1 MVKPSRPPSKRS
13 ITLPKGFRAA
23 GGAFGIKP
31 SGNPDLALIV
41 ADEPCSAAGVFT
53 QNKCVGAPVVIG
65 RKHIKNGQAQA
76 VVVNAGCSNVMTGE
90 QGLTDAMTMCEQT
103 AQALGCKASDVL
115 PSSTGIIGHLL
126 PMQRLIPGIHTLA
139 SGLARG
145 LKADTD
151 TAEAI
156 LTTDLAAKASVKKI
170 KLGDKTVTLAGI
182 AKGSG
187 MIQPNMATMLSFI
200 TTDAD
205 ITPKLLNQA
214 LKQAVSASFNR
225 ISVDHDTSTS
235 DMVLLLASAK
245 SGAPPISCESQ
256 GLAAFTEALTRVC
269 AHLAEQIIC
278 DGEGA
283 TRIFEV
289 VIENAWS
296 EKDADRIG
304 YALTGSPLVKTAV
317 HGSDPNWGRLLM
329 AAGRSGARFEAGQTN
344 LWIGKTKVLSSGE
357 PLKLT
362 PSQQSKL
369 EEAMT
374 AGRVIFRLNLGYTQ
388 KQTPACKWL
397 GCDLSRDYVRI
408 NADYTT

>member
-1 MVKPSRPPSKRS
+1 MVQPSRPPSKRS

-23 GGAFGIKP
+23 AGAFGIKP
-31 SGNPDLALIV
+31 SGKPDLALIV
-41 ADEPCSAAGVFT
+41 ADNPCSAAGVFT

-65 RKHIKNGQAQA
+65 RKHIKNGRAQA
-76 VVVNAGCSNVMTGE
+76 VIVNAGCSNVMTGE
-90 QGLTDAMTMCEQT
+90 QGLTDALTMCEQT
-103 AQALGCKASDVL
+103 AQALGCKTSDVL
-115 PSSTGIIGHLL
+115 PSSTGIIGQLL
-126 PMQRLIPGIHTLA
+126 PMQRLVPGIHTL
-139 SGLARG
+139 SNSLAHG
-145 LKADTD
+145 PKADAD
-151 TAEAI
+151 AAEAI
-156 LTTDLAAKASVKKI
+156 LTTDLATKSSTKKI
-170 KLGDKTVTLAGI
+170 KIGGKTVTLAGI

-205 ITPKLLNQA
+205 IAPKLLNQA

-235 DMVLLLASAK
+235 DMVLILASAK
-245 SGAPPISCESQ
+245 AEALPITSKSAE
-256 GLAAFTEALTRVC
+256 LAVFTEALTGVC
-269 AHLAEQIIC
+269 THLAEQVIC

-296 EKDADRIG
+296 EKDADKIG

-329 AAGRSGARFEAGQTN
+329 AAGRSGARFDQAKTS
-344 LWIGKTKVLSSGE
+344 LWIGKIRVLAAGE
-357 PLKLT
+357 PLNPT
-362 PSQQSKL
+362 NTSQASL
-369 EEAMT
+369 HRTMT
-374 AGRVIFRLNLGYTQ
+374 ADRVVFRLDLGFAE
-388 KQTPACKWL
+388 KRTPECRWL
-397 GCDLSRDYVRI
+397 GCDLSQDYVTI